1 MNEPK
6 DRERPAAT
14 AGPGTGEAGPAATA
28 DDGRDGRPEAVKGE
42 GEVGGGQHGGGSGG
56 QQAPWASTVLEQAG
70 ELTRRGEAFAL
81 ATVVWRQGPSSG
93 QQGSRAIITE
103 SGELRGWIGGACAEP
118 TVIRE
123 AQGVIAQGAPRLLLL
138 GSPEQFGA
146 AIPEGMTVVPI
157 SCQSEGALEVYIEP
171 VLPAPHLVVVGRSP
185 MAHTVADL
193 ARALGWRAEVVD
205 GPEFTTGHASERSM
219 VIVATQGHY
228 DEEAVEQAAAA
239 RPAYLGLVGSRR
251 RGAAVL
257 GYLAERG
264 VPQDQLDQVHT
275 PAGLDLGKTTHEE
288 IAVAILAE
296 LVQLRASGALGS
308 VSTPGAPKAAGSR
321 QPAQAIDPVCGM
333 TVAADASGRPLEH
346 EGVAYYFCSSGCRRA
361 FEQEPAAYVKRE
373 TRC

>member
-1 MNEPK
+1 V
-6 DRERPAAT
+6 
-14 AGPGTGEAGPAATA
+14 
-28 DDGRDGRPEAVKGE
+28 DGWG
-42 GEVGGGQHGGGSGG
+42 
-56 QQAPWASTVLEQAG
+56 VLEQAG

-103 SGELRGWIGGACAEP
+103 AGELRGWIGGACAEP
-118 TVIRE
+118 AVVRE
-123 AQGVIAQGAPRLLLL
+123 AQRVIAEGTPQLLLL
-138 GSPEQFGA
+138 GSPEQFGSTAQVGA
-146 AIPEGMTVVPI
+146 AVPEGMTLVPF

-185 MAHTVADL
+185 MVHTLADL
-193 ARALGWRAEVVD
+193 ARALGWRTEVLD
-205 GPEFTTGHASERSM
+205 GPDFTAAHATGRSM

-228 DEEAVEQAAAA
+228 DEEAVEQGVAAK
-239 RPAYLGLVGSRR
+239 PAYLGLVGSRR

-264 VPQDQLDQVHT
+264 VPQDQLNRVHT
-275 PAGLDLGKTTHEE
+275 PAGLDLGKTTHQE

-308 VSTPGAPKAAGSR
+308 GPADRPQAAGSR
-321 QPAQAIDPVCGM
+321 QPPQATDPVCGM
-333 TVAADASGRPLEH
+333 TVAADASGRPLDH
-346 EGVAYYFCSSGCRRA
+346 DGVTYHFCSSGCRRA
-361 FEQEPAAYVKRE
+361 FEQDPAAYVKKE

>member
-1 MNEPK
+1 M
-6 DRERPAAT
+6 
-14 AGPGTGEAGPAATA
+14 
-28 DDGRDGRPEAVKGE
+28 DGWG
-42 GEVGGGQHGGGSGG
+42 
-56 QQAPWASTVLEQAG
+56 VLEQAG

-103 SGELRGWIGGACAEP
+103 AGELRGWIGGACAEP
-118 TVIRE
+118 AVIRE
-123 AQGVIAQGAPRLLLL
+123 AQRVIAEGAPQLLLL

-146 AIPEGMTVVPI
+146 AVPEGMTVVPI

-193 ARALGWRAEVVD
+193 ARALGWRTEVVD
-205 GPEFTTGHASERSM
+205 GPDFTAAHASERSM

-228 DEEAVEQAAAA
+228 DEEAVEQAVAA

-264 VPQDQLDQVHT
+264 VPQAQLDRVHT
-275 PAGLDLGKTTHEE
+275 PAGLDLGKTTHQE

-308 VSTPGAPKAAGSR
+308 DR
-321 QPAQAIDPVCGM
+321 PAQAARAQPPAQATDPVCGM
-333 TVAADASGRPLEH
+333 TVTADATGRPLEH
-346 EGVAYYFCSSGCRRA
+346 DGVTYYFCSAGCRRA
-361 FEQEPAAYVKRE
+361 FEQDPAAYVKRE

>member
-1 MNEPK
+1 M
-6 DRERPAAT
+6 
-14 AGPGTGEAGPAATA
+14 
-28 DDGRDGRPEAVKGE
+28 DGWG
-42 GEVGGGQHGGGSGG
+42 
-56 QQAPWASTVLEQAG
+56 VLEQAG
-70 ELTRRGEAFAL
+70 ELARRGEAFAL

-103 SGELRGWIGGACAEP
+103 AGELRGWIGGACAEP
-118 TVIRE
+118 AVIRE
-123 AQGVIAQGAPRLLLL
+123 AQRVIAEGAPQLLLL

-146 AIPEGMTVVPI
+146 AVPEGMTVVPI

-185 MAHTVADL
+185 MAHTLADL
-193 ARALGWRAEVVD
+193 ARALGWRTEVVD
-205 GPEFTTGHASERSM
+205 GPDFTAAHASERSM

-228 DEEAVEQAAAA
+228 DEEAVEQAVTA

-264 VPQDQLDQVHT
+264 VPQAQLDRVHT
-275 PAGLDLGKTTHEE
+275 PAGLDLGKTTHQE

-308 VSTPGAPKAAGSR
+308 DR
-321 QPAQAIDPVCGM
+321 PAQAARAQPPAQATDPVCGM
-333 TVAADASGRPLEH
+333 TVTADATGRPLEH
-346 EGVAYYFCSSGCRRA
+346 DGVTYYFCSAGCRRA
-361 FEQEPAAYVKRE
+361 FEQDPAAYVKRE